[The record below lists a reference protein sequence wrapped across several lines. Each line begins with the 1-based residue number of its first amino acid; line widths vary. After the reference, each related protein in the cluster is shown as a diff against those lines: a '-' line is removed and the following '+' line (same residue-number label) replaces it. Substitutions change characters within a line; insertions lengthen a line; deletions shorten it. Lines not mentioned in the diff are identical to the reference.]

1 MTPPEWLAGYLE
13 QGVHMPGTDAPDAAT
28 ADAARRL
35 RVLLA
40 SPDLWSE
47 PPGGLLD
54 QITASIGRER
64 TVLAGPPPAAVT
76 WSAANGARPTANA
89 NAARKDGRRRAR
101 MRRSAG
107 AAVAALLAAAA
118 VVISIVVTRGPVTT
132 DVALAGTRLAPAA
145 SAVAKLHAT
154 PSGLAIELD
163 VSGLPPSPPGF
174 YYQAWMKGPHGLVTI
189 GTFHMRGGPGTVELW
204 SAVSLAGYPTITVTR
219 EPEDGNPAS
228 SGQVVLTSRP

>member
-1 MTPPEWLAGYLE
+1 MNPPEWLAGYLE
-13 QGVHMPGTDAPDAAT
+13 QGSHMPGTDAPDAAT
-28 ADAARRL
+28 ANAARRL

-47 PPGGLLD
+47 PPGALLD

-76 WSAANGARPTANA
+76 WSPANAANT
-89 NAARKDGRRRAR
+89 ARKDGRRRAR
-101 MRRSAG
+101 MRPSAG

-118 VVISIVVTRGPVTT
+118 VVIGIVVTRGPVTT

-163 VSGLPPSPPGF
+163 VAGLPPSPPGF
-174 YYQAWMKGPHGLVTI
+174 YYQAWMKGAHGLVTI

-204 SAVSLAGYPTITVTR
+204 
-219 EPEDGNPAS
+219 
-228 SGQVVLTSRP
+228 

>member
-1 MTPPEWLAGYLE
+1 MNPPEWLAGYLE

-28 ADAARRL
+28 ANAARRL

-76 WSAANGARPTANA
+76 WSAANAA
-89 NAARKDGRRRAR
+89 NAANTARKDSRRRAR

-118 VVISIVVTRGPVTT
+118 VVISIVITRGPVTT

-204 SAVSLAGYPTITVTR
+204 SAVSLAAYPTITVTR

-228 SGQVVLTSRP
+228 SGQVMLTSRP

>member
-1 MTPPEWLAGYLE
+1 MNPPEWLAGYLE

-28 ADAARRL
+28 ANAARRL

-76 WSAANGARPTANA
+76 WSAANAA
-89 NAARKDGRRRAR
+89 NAANTARKDSRRRAR

-118 VVISIVVTRGPVTT
+118 VVISIVITRGPVTT

-163 VSGLPPSPPGF
+163 VAGLPPSPPGF

-189 GTFHMRGGPGTVELW
+189 GTFHMRGGPAGTVELW
-204 SAVSLAGYPTITVTR
+204 SAVTLADYPVITVTR

-228 SGQVVLTSRP
+228 SGQVVLTNHP